1 MLGLYRALLA
11 MRRAEPALHV
21 GEHRTVGADAD
32 VLVYERSAGENRFV
46 IALNLGAG
54 AAEAALDG
62 AAGEVALGT
71 SVTRL
76 DERVDGRVRLE
87 GGEAVVVR
95 RS

>member
-1 MLGLYRALLA
+1 
-11 MRRAEPALHV
+11 
-21 GEHRTVGADAD
+21 
-32 VLVYERSAGENRFV
+32 VYERSARENRFV
-46 IALNLGAG
+46 IALNLGSG

-62 AAGEVALGT
+62 AVGEVALGT

-76 DERVDGRVRLE
+76 GERVDGRVRLA